1 MKRYLNDIF
10 YGILVYL
17 AVAILAVII
26 YGVLFLNDMTESAT
40 MNSAYI
46 AGAVLSLIVSFAFSW
61 KSRPRSKSEAGVKGF
76 IWMATSV
83 VLLIITLAPGFSIF
97 RELLGV
103 FGFWI
108 YMLCILLGPLLYAAV
123 KHLK

>member
-1 MKRYLNDIF
+1 MKRYLKDIF
-10 YGILVYL
+10 YGVLIYI

-26 YGVLFLNDMTESAT
+26 YGFLFLNDMTESAT
-40 MNSAYI
+40 MNQVYVAC
-46 AGAVLSLIVSFAFSW
+46 AVLSLLVSFAFTL
-61 KSRPRSKSEAGVKGF
+61 KSKPRSKSEAGVMGA

-83 VLLIITLAPGFSIF
+83 ILLIITIAPGLTIF
-97 RELLGV
+97 GELLGV

-108 YMLCILLGPLLYAAV
+108 FMFGILLGPLVYAAV